1 MSTSYDATAAYP
13 AVGDGTRVRVSW
25 SAIFCGV
32 VLVVAIQIA
41 LAILGTGVGLGLINP
56 GHADSASAS
65 SLGSGAGIWWLVSTI
80 LSLIAGSYV
89 AARLAGVASRLDG
102 AMHGLVVWGLAL
114 LLTVYLITT
123 AVGGLVGGAF
133 SALGGTLSA
142 ATSVVGG
149 AASALGDGVK
159 AAAPQAAQAAGI
171 TPDGIQKQLTA
182 LINNQPP
189 ADPATMSAPDAAH
202 AIAQEV
208 PDLFAAPGK
217 ADAARQRITAI
228 VAAQAHITP
237 QEAQARVNNVEAQ
250 VNQTRQQAVAMATQA
265 ADASASA
272 ASRAS
277 FMAFVGLLIGALA
290 ATGGGLI
297 ASPRRDIATPAG
309 RTSRI

>member
-1 MSTSYDATAAYP
+1 MSIFYGPIGATP
-13 AVGDGTRVRVSW
+13 DGSDGARVRVSW

-65 SLGSGAGIWWLVSTI
+65 SLGSGAGVWWLVSTI

-102 AMHGLVVWGLAL
+102 AMHGMVVWGLAL

-123 AVGGLVGGAF
+123 AVGGLIGGAF
-133 SALGGTLSA
+133 SAVGGTLSA
-142 ATSVVGG
+142 ATSMVGG
-149 AASALGDGVK
+149 AASALGEGVK

-171 TPDGIQKQLTA
+171 TPDTIQKQMSA
-182 LINNQPP
+182 LINTQPP
-189 ADPATMSAPDAAH
+189 ADPATMSTSDATR
-202 AIAQEV
+202 AIGQEV
-208 PDLFAAPGK
+208 PDLFASPDK
-217 ADAARQRITAI
+217 ANAARQRITAI

-237 QEAQARVNNVEAQ
+237 QQAQARVANTEAQ
-250 VNQTRQQAVAMATQA
+250 LNQARQRAVDMATQA

-277 FMAFVGLLIGALA
+277 FLAFAGLVIGALA
-290 ATGGGLI
+290 ATGGGLL
-297 ASPRRDIATPAG
+297 ASPRRDAVRSAP
-309 RTSRI
+309 

>member
-1 MSTSYDATAAYP
+1 MSLFYGPIGPTP
-13 AVGDGTRVRVSW
+13 AGADGARVRVSW

-89 AARLAGVASRLDG
+89 AARLAGVACRLDG
-102 AMHGLVVWGLAL
+102 AMHGMVVWGLAL

-123 AVGGLVGGAF
+123 AVGGLLGGAL

-171 TPDGIQKQLTA
+171 TPDTIQKQMSA
-182 LINNQPP
+182 LINTPPP
-189 ADPATMSAPDAAH
+189 ADPATMSASDATR
-202 AIAQEV
+202 AIGQEF
-208 PDLFAAPGK
+208 PDLFAAPDK
-217 ADAARQRITAI
+217 ANVARQRITAI

-237 QEAQARVNNVEAQ
+237 QEAQARVVNAEAQ
-250 VNQTRQQAVAMATQA
+250 LNQTRQRAVDMATRA

-272 ASRAS
+272 ASHAS
-277 FMAFVGLLIGALA
+277 FIAFVGLLIGALA

-297 ASPRRDIATPAG
+297 ASPRRDDLQAG
-309 RTSRI
+309 S